1 MSNKDLKKMN
11 GEKRV
16 FAIRLQ
22 NARKVSGMSQAELA
36 SKMSELQSVCPAMYK
51 GVSSTAI
58 EKYENGVMVPDND
71 IIMVTIAKALNT
83 NVANLRRPFRVTIG
97 EFDFRKKSKL
107 GKKSVER
114 IKIMARQRIEK
125 YVEVERLLN
134 EEIGCKV
141 DFCHLVVR
149 NRNDARAIAYKL
161 RQEWNMG
168 IGPISNA
175 INLLENNGVKVIEV
189 EEDPELFDGTS
200 SMVDGIPV
208 VVLNANVGDTS
219 NPKHHNTYERRNLT
233 LFHELGHQLMNIAD
247 DIEDKEK
254 ENICNAFASEF
265 LIPSEMFIKIFGPKR
280 TGISFFELKDVQ
292 REYGI
297 SARALMYKASE
308 LGVITPSRYKYFNIS
323 LNKDPNLRYAIDE
336 TVMPP
341 QHSSRFERLVY
352 RALASEVI
360 SISKAAELLDKS
372 VSDVLD
378 NFKINTANENN
389 C

>member
-1 MSNKDLKKMN
+1 MSK
-11 GEKRV
+11 EKEV

-36 SKMSELQSVCPAMYK
+36 SKMSELQSVCPMMYK

-107 GKKSVER
+107 GKKAVER

-175 INLLENNGVKVIEV
+175 INLLENHGVKVIEV

-254 ENICNAFASEF
+254 EKICNAFASEF

-336 TVMPP
+336 TVMPQ

>member
-1 MSNKDLKKMN
+1 MSK
-11 GEKRV
+11 EKEV

-36 SKMSELQSVCPAMYK
+36 SKMSELQSVCPMMYK

-107 GKKSVER
+107 GKKAVER

-175 INLLENNGVKVIEV
+175 INLLENHGVKVIEV

-265 LIPSEMFIKIFGPKR
+265 LIPSDMFIKIFGPKR

-308 LGVITPSRYKYFNIS
+308 LGVITTSRFKYFNIA

-378 NFKINTANENN
+378 NFKINTANEINS
-389 C
+389 

>member
-1 MSNKDLKKMN
+1 MSK
-11 GEKRV
+11 EKEV

-58 EKYENGVMVPDND
+58 EKYEKGVMVPDND

-83 NVANLRRPFRVTIG
+83 NVANLRRPFRVMIG
-97 EFDFRKKSKL
+97 KFAFRKKSKL
-107 GKKSVER
+107 GKKAVER
-114 IKIMARQRIEK
+114 ILILAQQRIEK

-134 EEIGCKV
+134 EEIGCNV
-141 DFCHLVVR
+141 DFSNFVVR
-149 NRNDARAIAYKL
+149 NKNDARAIANML
-161 RQEWNMG
+161 RKEWNMG
-168 IGPISNA
+168 IGPISSA
-175 INLLENNGVKVIEV
+175 INLLESHGVKVIEV

-200 SMVDGIPV
+200 STVEGMPV
-208 VVLNANVGDTS
+208 VVLNSNEGDPA

-247 DIEDKEK
+247 DIDDKEK

-265 LIPSEMFIKIFGPKR
+265 LIPSEMFIKIFGAKR

-297 SARALMYKASE
+297 SARALMHKASE

-336 TVMPP
+336 TVIPP
-341 QHSSRFERLVY
+341 QHSTRFERLVY

>member
-1 MSNKDLKKMN
+1 MSK
-11 GEKRV
+11 EKEV

-58 EKYENGVMVPDND
+58 EKYEKGVMVPDND

-83 NVANLRRPFRVTIG
+83 NVANLRRPFRVMIG
-97 EFDFRKKSKL
+97 KFAFRKKSKL
-107 GKKSVER
+107 GKKAVER
-114 IKIMARQRIEK
+114 ILILVQQRIEK

-134 EEIGCKV
+134 EEIGCNV
-141 DFCHLVVR
+141 DFSNFVVR
-149 NRNDARAIAYKL
+149 NKNDARAIANML
-161 RQEWNMG
+161 RKEWNMG
-168 IGPISNA
+168 IGPISSA
-175 INLLENNGVKVIEV
+175 INLLESHGVKVIEV

-200 SMVDGIPV
+200 STVEGMPV
-208 VVLNANVGDTS
+208 VVLNSNEGDPA

-247 DIEDKEK
+247 DIDDKEK

-265 LIPSEMFIKIFGPKR
+265 LIPSEMFIKIFGAKR

-297 SARALMYKASE
+297 SARALMHKASE

-323 LNKDPNLRYAIDE
+323 LNKNPQWRDAIDE
-336 TVMPP
+336 TAMLP
-341 QHSSRFERLVY
+341 QHSTRFKRLVY
-352 RALASEVI
+352 RALATDVI
-360 SISKAAELLDKS
+360 SISKSAELLDKS

>member
-1 MSNKDLKKMN
+1 MSK
-11 GEKRV
+11 EKEV

-36 SKMSELQSVCPAMYK
+36 SKMSELQSVCPMMYK

-107 GKKSVER
+107 GKKAVER

-175 INLLENNGVKVIEV
+175 INLLENHGVKVIEV

-254 ENICNAFASEF
+254 EKICNAFASEF

>member
-1 MSNKDLKKMN
+1 MSK
-11 GEKRV
+11 EKEV

-107 GKKSVER
+107 GKKAVER
-114 IKIMARQRIEK
+114 IKIMAQQRIEK

-175 INLLENNGVKVIEV
+175 INLLENHGVKVIEV

-254 ENICNAFASEF
+254 EKICNAFASEF

>member
-1 MSNKDLKKMN
+1 MSK
-11 GEKRV
+11 EKEV

-107 GKKSVER
+107 GKKAVER

-175 INLLENNGVKVIEV
+175 INLLENHGVKVIEV

-254 ENICNAFASEF
+254 EKICNAFASEF

-378 NFKINTANENN
+378 NFKINIANENN

>member
-1 MSNKDLKKMN
+1 MSK
-11 GEKRV
+11 EKEV

-280 TGISFFELKDVQ
+280 TGISLFELKDVQ

>member
-1 MSNKDLKKMN
+1 MSK
-11 GEKRV
+11 EKEV

-58 EKYENGVMVPDND
+58 EKYEKGVMVPDND

-83 NVANLRRPFRVTIG
+83 NVANLRRPFRVMIG
-97 EFDFRKKSKL
+97 KFAFRKKSKL
-107 GKKSVER
+107 GKKAVER
-114 IKIMARQRIEK
+114 ILILAQQRIEK

-134 EEIGCKV
+134 EEIGCNV
-141 DFCHLVVR
+141 DFSNFVVR
-149 NRNDARAIAYKL
+149 NKNDARAIANML
-161 RQEWNMG
+161 RKEWNMG
-168 IGPISNA
+168 IGPISSA
-175 INLLENNGVKVIEV
+175 INLLESHGVKVIEV

-200 SMVDGIPV
+200 STVEGMPV
-208 VVLNANVGDTS
+208 VVLNSNEGDPA

-247 DIEDKEK
+247 DIDDKEK

-265 LIPSEMFIKIFGPKR
+265 LIPSEMFIKIFGAKR

-297 SARALMYKASE
+297 SARALMHKASE

-323 LNKDPNLRYAIDE
+323 LNKNPQWRDAIDE
-336 TVMPP
+336 TAMLP
-341 QHSSRFERLVY
+341 QHSTRFKRLVY

-378 NFKINTANENN
+378 NFKINTANEINS
-389 C
+389 

>member
-1 MSNKDLKKMN
+1 MKN
-11 GEKRV
+11 EKEV

-36 SKMSELQSVCPAMYK
+36 SKMSELQSVCPVMYK

-83 NVANLRRPFRVTIG
+83 NVANLRRPFRVKIG
-97 EFDFRKKSKL
+97 KFDFRKKSKL
-107 GKKSVER
+107 GKKAVER
-114 IKIMARQRIEK
+114 IKIMAQQRIEK

-141 DFCHLVVR
+141 NFSHMVVH
-149 NRNDARAIAYKL
+149 NRNDARVIANKL

-175 INLLENNGVKVIEV
+175 INLLENHGVKVIEV

-200 SMVDGIPV
+200 SMVDEIPV
-208 VVLNANVGDTS
+208 VVLNANAGDS
-219 NPKHHNTYERRNLT
+219 SDPKHYNTYERRNLT

-247 DIEDKEK
+247 DVEDKEK

-280 TGISFFELKDVQ
+280 TGISLFELKDVQ

-308 LGVITPSRYKYFNIS
+308 LGVITPSRFKYFNIS
-323 LNKDPNLRYAIDE
+323 LNKNPDLRYAIDE
-336 TVMPP
+336 TVMLA

-378 NFKINTANENN
+378 SFKINTANENN

>member
-1 MSNKDLKKMN
+1 MSK
-11 GEKRV
+11 EKEV

-36 SKMSELQSVCPAMYK
+36 SKMSELQSVCPMMYK

-107 GKKSVER
+107 GKKAVER

-175 INLLENNGVKVIEV
+175 INLLENHGVKVIEV

-265 LIPSEMFIKIFGPKR
+265 LIPSDMFIKIFGPKR

-308 LGVITPSRYKYFNIS
+308 LGVITTSRFKYFNIS

-336 TVMPP
+336 TVIPP
-341 QHSSRFERLVY
+341 QHSTRFERLVY

-378 NFKINTANENN
+378 NFKINTANEINS
-389 C
+389 

>member
-1 MSNKDLKKMN
+1 MSNENK
-11 GEKRV
+11 V

-36 SKMSELQSVCPAMYK
+36 SKMSELQSVCPVMYK

-107 GKKSVER
+107 GKKAVER

-175 INLLENNGVKVIEV
+175 INLLENHGVKVIEV

-265 LIPSEMFIKIFGPKR
+265 LIPSDMFIKIFGPKR

-308 LGVITPSRYKYFNIS
+308 LGVITTSRFKYFNIS

-336 TVMPP
+336 TVIPP
-341 QHSSRFERLVY
+341 QHSTRFERLVY

>member
-1 MSNKDLKKMN
+1 MSK
-11 GEKRV
+11 EKEV

-36 SKMSELQSVCPAMYK
+36 SKMSELQSVCPMMYK

-107 GKKSVER
+107 GKKAVER

-141 DFCHLVVR
+141 NFSHMVVH
-149 NRNDARAIAYKL
+149 NRNDARVIANKL

-175 INLLENNGVKVIEV
+175 INLLENHGVKVIEV

-200 SMVDGIPV
+200 SMVDEIPV
-208 VVLNANVGDTS
+208 VVLNANAGDS
-219 NPKHHNTYERRNLT
+219 SDPKHYNTYERRNLT

-247 DIEDKEK
+247 DVEDKEK

-265 LIPSEMFIKIFGPKR
+265 LIPSDMFIKIFGPKR

-308 LGVITPSRYKYFNIS
+308 LGVITTSRFKYFNIS

-336 TVMPP
+336 TVIPP
-341 QHSSRFERLVY
+341 QHSTRFERLVY

-378 NFKINTANENN
+378 NFKINTANEINS
-389 C
+389 

>member
-1 MSNKDLKKMN
+1 MSK
-11 GEKRV
+11 EKEV

-107 GKKSVER
+107 GKKAVER

-175 INLLENNGVKVIEV
+175 INLLENHGVKVIEV

-233 LFHELGHQLMNIAD
+233 LFHELGHQLMNIAE

-265 LIPSEMFIKIFGPKR
+265 LIPSDMFIKIFGPKR

-323 LNKDPNLRYAIDE
+323 LNKNPQWRDAIDE
-336 TVMPP
+336 TAMLP
-341 QHSSRFERLVY
+341 QHSTRFKRLVY
-352 RALASEVI
+352 RALATDVI
-360 SISKAAELLDKS
+360 SISKSAELLDKS

-378 NFKINTANENN
+378 NFKINTVNENN

>member
-1 MSNKDLKKMN
+1 MSK
-11 GEKRV
+11 EKEV

-58 EKYENGVMVPDND
+58 EKYEKGVMVPDND

-83 NVANLRRPFRVTIG
+83 NVANLRRPFRVMIG
-97 EFDFRKKSKL
+97 KFAFRKKSKL
-107 GKKSVER
+107 GKKAVER
-114 IKIMARQRIEK
+114 ILILAQQRIEK

-134 EEIGCKV
+134 EEIGCNV
-141 DFCHLVVR
+141 DFSNFVVR
-149 NRNDARAIAYKL
+149 NKNDARAIANML
-161 RQEWNMG
+161 RKEWNMG
-168 IGPISNA
+168 IGPISSA
-175 INLLENNGVKVIEV
+175 INLLESHGVKVIEV

-200 SMVDGIPV
+200 STVEGMPV
-208 VVLNANVGDTS
+208 VVLNSNEGDPA

-247 DIEDKEK
+247 DIDDKEK

-265 LIPSEMFIKIFGPKR
+265 LIPSEMFIKIFGAKR
-280 TGISFFELKDVQ
+280 TGISLFELKDVQ

-308 LGVITPSRYKYFNIS
+308 LGVITPSRFKYFNIS

>member
-1 MSNKDLKKMN
+1 MSKENK
-11 GEKRV
+11 V

-22 NARKVSGMSQAELA
+22 NARKVNGISQAELA
-36 SKMSELQSVCPAMYK
+36 SKMSELQSVCPVMYK
-51 GVSSTAI
+51 AVSSTAI
-58 EKYENGVMVPDND
+58 EKYEKGVMVPDSD

-83 NVANLRRPFRVTIG
+83 NVDNLRRPFKVMIG

-107 GKKSVER
+107 GKKAVEK
-114 IKIMARQRIEK
+114 IKILAQQRIEK

-141 DFCHLVVR
+141 DFSDIVVR
-149 NRNDARAIAYKL
+149 DKIQARIIANKL
-161 RQEWNMG
+161 RKEWNMG
-168 IGPISNA
+168 YGPISNA
-175 INLLENNGVKVIEV
+175 INLLESHGVKVIEV

-200 SMVDGIPV
+200 NKVDGIPV
-208 VVLNANVGDTS
+208 VVLNANSGDS
-219 NPKHHNTYERRNLT
+219 KNPKHINTYERRYLT

-247 DIEDKEK
+247 DVSDKEK

-265 LIPSEMFIKIFGPKR
+265 LIPSRTFIQIFGIKR
-280 TGISFFELKDVQ
+280 TGISLFELKDVQ

-308 LGVITPSRYKYFNIS
+308 LGVITPSRFKYFNIS

-336 TVMPP
+336 TVMLA

-378 NFKINTANENN
+378 SFKINTANENN

>member
-1 MSNKDLKKMN
+1 MSK
-11 GEKRV
+11 EKEV

-58 EKYENGVMVPDND
+58 EKYEKGVMVPDND

-83 NVANLRRPFRVTIG
+83 NVANLRRPFRVMIG
-97 EFDFRKKSKL
+97 KFAFRKKSKL
-107 GKKSVER
+107 GKKAVER
-114 IKIMARQRIEK
+114 ILILAQQRIEK

-134 EEIGCKV
+134 EEIGCNV
-141 DFCHLVVR
+141 DFSNFVVR
-149 NRNDARAIAYKL
+149 NKNDARAIANML
-161 RQEWNMG
+161 RKEWNMG
-168 IGPISNA
+168 IGPISSA
-175 INLLENNGVKVIEV
+175 INLLESHGVKVIEV

-200 SMVDGIPV
+200 STVEGMPV
-208 VVLNANVGDTS
+208 VVLNSNEGDPA

-247 DIEDKEK
+247 DIDDKEK

-265 LIPSEMFIKIFGPKR
+265 LIPSEMFIKIFGAKR

-297 SARALMYKASE
+297 SARALMHKASE

-323 LNKDPNLRYAIDE
+323 LNKNPQWRDAIDE
-336 TVMPP
+336 TAMLP
-341 QHSSRFERLVY
+341 QHSTRFKRLVY
-352 RALASEVI
+352 RALATDVI
-360 SISKAAELLDKS
+360 SISKSAELLDK
-372 VSDVLD
+372 
-378 NFKINTANENN
+378 FKINTVNENN